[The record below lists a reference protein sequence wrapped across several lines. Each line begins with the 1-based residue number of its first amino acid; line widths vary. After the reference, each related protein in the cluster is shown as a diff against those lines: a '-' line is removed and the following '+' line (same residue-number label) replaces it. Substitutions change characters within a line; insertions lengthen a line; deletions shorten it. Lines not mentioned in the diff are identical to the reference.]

1 MYENLLTIAQQTVA
15 AGSNTDSALPEAL
28 RISGVALVAIFI
40 VMGLFGAM
48 IALLSRVFP
57 ETVDESE

>member
-1 MYENLLTIAQQTVA
+1 MHENLLTIAQQTVA
-15 AGSNTDSALPEAL
+15 AGSNADSALPEAL

-48 IALLSRVFP
+48 IALLSHVFP
-57 ETVDESE
+57 ETVDESV